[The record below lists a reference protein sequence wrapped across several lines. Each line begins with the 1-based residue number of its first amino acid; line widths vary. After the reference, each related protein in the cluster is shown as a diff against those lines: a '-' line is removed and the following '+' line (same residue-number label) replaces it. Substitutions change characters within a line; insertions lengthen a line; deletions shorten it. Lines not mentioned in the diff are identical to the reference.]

1 MLEKRNKGGIMVQA
15 GLVFVVLL
23 GFIFTGLPIFLALIL
38 TTIVFMIG
46 MGLPLNLV
54 VIRMFGSVNSFSLM
68 AIPFFVIAGN
78 IMTKSNIT
86 DRIVD
91 LSDAL
96 VGQLKGGLG
105 HVNIIASMFFGGIQ
119 GSGIADAS
127 AIGGMLIP
135 AMEKQ
140 GYDKDYAVAV
150 TAGSS
155 MLSPIIPPSIAFIL
169 YSYYT
174 EVPVSKMFLGGVV
187 PGVILAALQMVWN
200 RIEYSRRGYNIPT
213 RKFSFKYLAKT
224 AYRSIGALI
233 MPLIIIIGVVSGIVT
248 ATEAGV
254 IAILYGLIYGFFI
267 SKQLK
272 ISDLPKIFLD
282 SCHTTGI
289 IMITIAAAG
298 ALSNVLVRMR
308 FQANVLDFV
317 VNSIGNPYLGTAFL
331 VFVIFILGMFLDP
344 TVLIAMLAATV
355 LSIGKA
361 FGFDPILYGVL
372 ITITMQ
378 LGAITPPV
386 GSFLFVACAIGKLP
400 LEKSVKPMIPFIIT
414 VLIMVLICFLIPQT
428 VTFLPGLI

>member
-1 MLEKRNKGGIMVQA
+1 MLQA
-15 GLVFVVLL
+15 GLVFIVLL
-23 GFIFTGLPIFLALIL
+23 GLIFTGIPIFLSLIL
-38 TTIVFMIG
+38 TTILFMVG
-46 MGLPLNLV
+46 MGLPLNIV

-78 IMTKSNIT
+78 IMAKSNIT
-86 DRIVD
+86 DKIVD
-91 LSDAL
+91 FSDAL

-105 HVNIIASMFFGGIQ
+105 HVNILASMFFGGIQ

-140 GYDKDYAVAV
+140 GYDKDYAVAI

-169 YSYYT
+169 YSFYT
-174 EVPVSKMFLGGVV
+174 EVPVSKMFLGGVI
-187 PGVILAALQMVWN
+187 PGIILAALQMIWN

-213 RKFSFKYLAKT
+213 RKFSFTHLVKT
-224 AYRSIGALI
+224 AYRSVGALV
-233 MPLIIIIGVVSGIVT
+233 MPLIIIVGVVTGIVT

-267 SKQLK
+267 SKQLR

-282 SCHTTGI
+282 SCHTTGV
-289 IMITIAAAG
+289 IMITIAGAG

-331 VFVIFILGMFLDP
+331 AFVIFILGMFLDP
-344 TVLIAMLAATV
+344 TVLIAMLAATI

-361 FGFDPILYGVL
+361 FSFDPIFYGVL
-372 ITITMQ
+372 FTVIMQ
-378 LGAITPPV
+378 VGAITPPV
-386 GSFLFVACAIGKLP
+386 GSFLFVACGVGKLP
-400 LEKSVKPMIPFIIT
+400 LEKAVKPMIPFIIT
-414 VLIMVLICFLIPQT
+414 VLVMVLICFLIPQT
-428 VTFLPGLI
+428 VTFLPGLM